1 MNSDNTLDN
10 SAQNNY
16 SQKKFKIVF
25 LGDQGVGKTSIIKR
39 FIYETFDENNAVIC
53 NLNFSDIS

>member
-1 MNSDNTLDN
+1 MNSDNTLDS
-10 SAQNNY
+10 SAQNNF

-39 FIYETFDENNAVIC
+39 FIYETFDENNAVT
-53 NLNFSDIS
+53 

>member
-1 MNSDNTLDN
+1 MENTLD
-10 SAQNNY
+10 STTQNNI

-39 FIYETFDENNAVIC
+39 FIYETFDENNAVIVLLEFC
-53 NLNFSDIS
+53 